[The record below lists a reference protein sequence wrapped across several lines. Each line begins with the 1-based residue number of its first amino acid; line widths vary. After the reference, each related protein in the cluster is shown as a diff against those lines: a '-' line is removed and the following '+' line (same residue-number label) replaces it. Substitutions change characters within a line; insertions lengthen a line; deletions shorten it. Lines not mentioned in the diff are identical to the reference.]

1 MTVSFTKICAIL
13 KKEFLQL
20 KRDRATAAMV
30 VLIPIVQL
38 LLFGYA
44 IDNDPRHLHTALL
57 SRDNGVFSRTIA
69 AGLKNSEYFRVDEE
83 VASDDG
89 GRKLLQQGVVQFVL
103 TIPEDFSRNLVRGRG
118 PSLLLE
124 ADASDPVTVAGAV
137 GALNGILTTSL
148 RRCLNGPLS
157 FLGKSAVSPLNIM
170 VHKLYNPE
178 GFTRYNIIPGLIGV
192 LLLLTGMMITALS
205 LTRER
210 ERGTME
216 NMLSMPVTPIEVM
229 CGKIVPY
236 ILIGYLQAAVII
248 LVAYFLFD
256 IPILGSSWLLA
267 LTLLM
272 FLMCN
277 LALGFA
283 ISTAAKNQM
292 QSIQMTIFL
301 FLPSI
306 MLSGFMFPFSGMPQ
320 WAQAIGNCIPMTYF
334 IRIARGIILKGSNFS
349 EIWRNFWPLLLLM
362 LTTTAAAVRL
372 YRKTLD

>member
-1 MTVSFTKICAIL
+1 
-13 KKEFLQL
+13 
-20 KRDRATAAMV
+20 
-30 VLIPIVQL
+30 
-38 LLFGYA
+38 
-44 IDNDPRHLHTALL
+44 
-57 SRDNGVFSRTIA
+57 
-69 AGLKNSEYFRVDEE
+69 VDEE
-83 VASDDG
+83 ITSDDD

-103 TIPEDFSRNLVRGRG
+103 TIPEDFSRNLVRGQG

-124 ADASDPVTVAGAV
+124 ADASDPVTVVGAV
-137 GALNGILTTSL
+137 GALEGIFAASL
-148 RRCLNGPLS
+148 QEHLKGPLS
-157 FLGKSAVSPLNIM
+157 FLRKNRTNPVNM
-170 VHKLYNPE
+170 VVHKLYNPE

-192 LLLLTGMMITALS
+192 LLTLTGMMITALS

-256 IPILGSSWLLA
+256 IPILGSGWLLA
-267 LTLLM
+267 LALLM

-277 LALGFA
+277 LALGFT

-292 QSIQMTIFL
+292 QSIQMTLFL

-320 WAQAIGNCIPMTYF
+320 WAQMIGDCIPMTYF
-334 IRIARGIILKGSNFS
+334 IRIARGIILKGSDFG
-349 EIWRNFWPLLLLM
+349 EIWRNFWPLLLL
-362 LTTTAAAVRL
+362 TSATTAAAVGL